1 MVCRTGDLRP
11 TLFGEATGGTPRQWS
26 AAAVH
31 SNRLA
36 ALRTGDGDHLQ
47 LSAVSASGCDA
58 FSLEIELPRLSTGW
72 SAGGREPITPAV
84 VEPTR
89 AVGSTFATHEHEVQS
104 VAAAGG
110 PTGCA
115 FAASIDSSGRAQVV
129 QLSQS
134 SDSTEDQPS
143 KRARVERSRSGS
155 SAPWRLD
162 PTIDPLGCGAHS
174 WAGVAIAPGATGAS
188 DLSVATAHFCS
199 RRLSFYRGA
208 EVSVAERTVYA
219 YQQPTD
225 ITFLSSPA
233 STGAADATFGYA
245 ARELI
250 AVTEGHQLSIWD
262 VRASSACVARL
273 SPDSGDLHA
282 VCQLGT
288 GAVACAGRDR
298 IVHVFDCKMWRA
310 RARWN
315 HALKYSVANL
325 CATAA
330 PAAAAT
336 GNAAA
341 SESDSHPEAQL
352 CFATDTGTDLG
363 SSLIDGEESRP
374 ADAPSFRGD
383 SPWVGACNS
392 SHNTLVS

>member
-11 TLFGEATGGTPRQWS
+11 TLFGEAVGGTAREWS
-26 AAAVH
+26 AAAVQ

-36 ALRTGDGDHLQ
+36 ALRTPADGAQLQ
-47 LSAVSASGCDA
+47 LSAVTASGCDA
-58 FSLEIELPRLSTGW
+58 FSLEIELPQLSTGW
-72 SAGGREPITPAV
+72 SGEGHGPITPAV

-110 PTGCA
+110 PTGCV

-129 QLSQS
+129 QLSGP
-134 SDSTEDQPS
+134 SDSTDAQPS
-143 KRARVERSRSGS
+143 KRARVESGHASS
-155 SAPWRLD
+155 SACWRLD

-174 WAGVAIAPGATGAS
+174 WAGVAIAPGATGAH

-208 EVSVAERTVYA
+208 EVSVPERTVYA

-225 ITFLSSPA
+225 ITFLSSPT
-233 STGAADATFGYA
+233 SDGAADATSGYA
-245 ARELI
+245 PRELI
-250 AVTEGHQLSIWD
+250 AVTEGHQLSVWD
-262 VRASSACVARL
+262 VRASNACVARL

-282 VCQLGT
+282 VCQLGS

-298 IVHVFDCKMWRA
+298 IVHVIDCKMWRA

-330 PAAAAT
+330 PATAASCD
-336 GNAAA
+336 AAA
-341 SESDSHPEAQL
+341 SESDSQSEAQL

-363 SSLIDGEESRP
+363 SSLICDEDSRP

-383 SPWVGACNS
+383 SPWVGASDS
-392 SHNTLVS
+392 SHSRL